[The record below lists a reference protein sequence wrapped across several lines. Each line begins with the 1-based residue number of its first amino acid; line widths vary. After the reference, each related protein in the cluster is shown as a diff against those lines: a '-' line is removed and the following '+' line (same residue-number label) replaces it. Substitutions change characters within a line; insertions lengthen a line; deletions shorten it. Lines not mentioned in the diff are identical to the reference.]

1 VSTRSRLYGHLAGDG
16 RDYAINLLDS
26 YSQPDEADVHHV
38 DVAWTRQKRAAANSA
53 DRRRL

>member
-1 VSTRSRLYGHLAGDG
+1 MGTLARDG

-26 YSQPDEADVHHV
+26 YSEPDEADVHHV